1 MDIFYSA
8 VDSMIIF
15 PTGIA
20 ITDTEHKSL
29 LHIVSDPESWLR
41 GTITEKAR
49 LRRDALIN
57 EWRPRLYA
65 DASVTELPASD
76 DEMCAL
82 IMARDDYKTRLQ
94 QDAAQDPPVP
104 LGKHATAKF
113 EGTSRVGKTVK
124 RPDRVPGDATVT
136 LFASG
141 IDLSGTDTNCIMAY
155 IQDLED
161 WVIGAL
167 MGQVNRGKK
176 KIIAQYHPIIM
187 ADSSVT
193 TMPAT
198 EDGLI
203 TMILA
208 RSDYQRLGS

>member
-1 MDIFYSA
+1 MKLFIN
-8 VDSMIIF
+8 
-15 PTGIA
+15 GIL
-20 ITDTEHKSL
+20 ITPNEL
-29 LHIVSDPESWLR
+29 QCIQHIESDAEAWLT
-41 GTITEKAR
+41 GTIAEKAQR
-49 LRRDALIN
+49 RRDALIK
-57 EWRPRLYA
+57 EWRPRLFA

-76 DEMCAL
+76 EELCAL

-104 LGKHATAKF
+104 LYKHATAKF
-113 EGTSRVGKTVK
+113 EGTSRVGLTVR

-141 IDLSGTDTNCIMAY
+141 IDLSDVDTNCILAY
-155 IQDLED
+155 VQDLED
-161 WVIGAL
+161 WAIGAL
-167 MGQVNRGKK
+167 MGMVNRGKK
-176 KIIAQYHPIIM
+176 KMISQYHPIIL
-187 ADSSVT
+187 ADASVT

-208 RSDYQRLGS
+208 RSDYQRLGG